1 MPDKLYC
8 LKKVRKISSVV
19 LLCLFGLV
27 ILIGILINVPIVQN
41 LLVHEVTSRLSE
53 RLKTEVEIDRV
64 TFRLFNY
71 MQMEGALIKDK
82 NHDTLLYAGNLQV
95 RITDWFFFQDK
106 PVIKYIGLENAQV
119 NLLRSRKDSVW
130 NYHFLE
136 EAFGTAAP
144 DTSSKTS
151 GGLSLDLKKIDLR
164 NIRLNQVDAW
174 IGEDM
179 RAYAKRIYL
188 DAKNL
193 DLQKHNIDIQELTLT
208 DPSFVISDY
217 ASSPL
222 RHKRPRSPGSQVPD
236 TGQLHDLRWN
246 NANWKLLVKELNIKN
261 GTFGVDN
268 PDDSTKIEP
277 GYFAPNHIRFN
288 QINLS
293 LTNTSLIKDSI
304 IGDLSLR
311 TKERSGFEVKKLTSR
326 FKMSPV
332 EMEFSQLDLE
342 TNRSHIGD
350 YYTMQYSD
358 INDMSDYVNDVFM
371 QARFKNCKISSDD
384 IAFFAPPLSGWK
396 KEITLTGKARGP
408 VSNLKAS
415 DIDLTA
421 GNTTRLKGSLEMRGL
436 PDIKETF
443 IDFHTDELVTTGADV
458 IQIMPA
464 VKDVLNTVRIDKLTA
479 IRFDG
484 SYTGFINDFVAY
496 GQFQTNL
503 GRVNSD
509 INFKTNR
516 DVPVYSGSLKAVNFD
531 IGTLLDNNNFTT
543 ISLDS
548 KINGEG
554 FNIKTLKASIDADIQ
569 EIALFGYNYHNI
581 KTKGDMSRK
590 FFNGS
595 LTANDPNLDMDFA
608 GTIDFNEALPVFR
621 FNSEIRKCDL
631 RAMHVTEDSVTLQ
644 AKLDLNF
651 AGSNI
656 DNFDGIARM
665 YEVSVFKDNRRLEF
679 DSLNVSSHMVDN
691 KKVLE
696 FAGSEVSGFVKG
708 QYSFLQLPDAFH
720 LLLNKY
726 YPSYFSAPAN
736 KAINQDFTFAFNL
749 GEVDKLLKGFT
760 NQFTGFNQSKVTGA
774 LNTMNGGNLSLNVMV
789 PEAGY
794 QGYHVQDLQVKG
806 DGNFNK
812 VNISTSI
819 GKVLSGK
826 NVVLQDPVILAN
838 SSHDTSYVKVDL
850 SAEDTSSLDGFY
862 ARVITVAEGVK
873 INFLNSAFT
882 VNERQWNVTP
892 GNEIYWSKHFLTVKN
907 LKINRNDQ
915 SITVETNEFNP
926 DESKFIVTL
935 KNLNLADVIPAQLI
949 TTRIEGITDG
959 TINIADPTQN
969 LDINASLSTRELRI
983 NNDSIGIVKLDG
995 SYYHKTGEATFNVQS
1010 NNEGKSF
1017 LAQGKVGLTSTNN
1030 GIDGIVRLNGT
1041 SISLLNRYLTGYVSD
1056 LSGTV
1061 TGNLAIGGNTSQ
1073 PSVKGTLSL
1082 DTVGVTVDYLGT
1094 HYRIPKLNINVD
1106 DNLIEFGNFLLVDQY
1121 NTKGTASGYISHD
1134 HFDKLNFDF
1143 DVTGRGF
1150 QFLNTTA
1157 TNNDLFYGNVIAD
1170 GKVYFSGPINDMQM
1184 HILARPIKGTHFYLP
1199 MSDSKDIGKYDY
1211 ITFKTYGT
1219 EIEKKKKKDNTKLT
1233 VKLDI
1238 AANPDAQI
1246 DVILDA
1252 TTGDIISANGTGNL
1266 QITVNTEGDFT
1277 MFGNYEINNGS
1288 YNFTFQRLTSWKFDI
1303 EKNSTITWNGD
1314 PTEARV
1320 NIVAK
1325 YSLPKVSLY
1334 NLVGQGSNV
1343 QADKLAART
1352 ERVDV
1357 LINLRGAL
1365 MKPDISYSIEL
1376 PDVGSLAYESGVAA
1390 HLKEINNDQNKAL
1403 LQVWGLLFSNQFLP
1417 DDATSTAAANVGI
1430 TGKNSV
1436 GQALSAQAQAILNN
1450 ITGAL
1455 LKNSGIGV
1463 NVNYRAYNIGGGLQ
1477 DNSSVDRNQVSAG
1490 ITSNLFNNR
1499 FRLYAGGDYDWGKTT
1514 SSANANRFAGDFR
1527 IEYLLTPD
1535 GRFRINAFSKTDYDV
1550 YALNNR
1556 TKSGVGISYIREY
1569 NRFNE
1574 LFSSL
1579 RHKRPPLLD
1588 SLQRATIRKQEQE
1601 DSLRAQKAD
1610 SVRTR
1615 QLDSL
1620 RFKKQ

>member
-1 MPDKLYC
+1 M
-8 LKKVRKISSVV
+8 
-19 LLCLFGLV
+19 LLCLLGLV
-27 ILIGILINVPIVQN
+27 ILIGILVNIPVVQN
-41 LLVHEVTSRLSE
+41 FLVGEVTSRLSD
-53 RLKTEVEIDRV
+53 RLKTRVQIDRV
-64 TFRLFNY
+64 SFQLFNS
-71 MQMEGALIKDK
+71 MQMEGALIEDQ
-82 NHDTLLYAGNLQV
+82 HRDTLLYAGKLQV

-106 PVIKYIGLENAQV
+106 PILKFIGLENAQV

-130 NYHFLE
+130 NYHFIE
-136 EAFGTAAP
+136 EAFGSSTP
-144 DTSSKTS
+144 DTSQTPSQ
-151 GGLSLDLKKIDLR
+151 GISLDLKKIDLK
-164 NIRLNQVDAW
+164 NIQLNQVDAW
-174 IGEDM
+174 VGEDM
-179 RAYAKRIYL
+179 RASAKRIYL

-208 DPSFVISDY
+208 NPNFIISSY

-222 RHKRPRSPGSQVPD
+222 RHRRHSASSGSPAPD
-236 TGQLHDLRWN
+236 TGKLQQLRWN
-246 NANWKLLVKELNIKN
+246 NANWKLIVKEINIKN

-268 PDDSTKIEP
+268 PDDSTEIEP
-277 GYFAPNHIRFN
+277 GYFAPHHIRFN
-288 QINLS
+288 DINLS
-293 LTNTSLIKDSI
+293 LTNTSLVKDSV
-304 IGDLSLR
+304 IGDLTMS
-311 TKERSGFEVKKLTSR
+311 TKERSGFEVKKLSSR

-350 YYTMQYSD
+350 YFTMQYSD
-358 INDMSDYVNDVFM
+358 ISDMSDYINDVFM
-371 QARFKNCKISSDD
+371 QASFKNCKLSSDD
-384 IAFFAPPLSGWK
+384 IAFFAPPLSSWK
-396 KEITLTGKARGP
+396 KEITLNGKARGP

-415 DIDLTA
+415 EIELEA

-436 PDIKETF
+436 PDIYETF
-443 IDFHTDELVTTGADV
+443 IDFHADELVTTGKDV
-458 IQIMPA
+458 MQIMPI
-464 VKDVLNTVRIDKLTA
+464 VKDVVNTVRIDRLSA
-479 IRFDG
+479 IRFQG

-503 GRVNSD
+503 GKLNSD
-509 INFKTNR
+509 LNFKTSR
-516 DVPVYSGSLKAVNFD
+516 DVPVYSGSLTAVKFD
-531 IGTLLDNNNFTT
+531 IGSLFDNANLST
-543 ISLDS
+543 ISLDA
-548 KINGEG
+548 KVDGAG
-554 FNIKTLKASIDADIQ
+554 FNFKTLKASVDANVQ
-569 EIALFGYNYHNI
+569 EIALFGYNYQNI
-581 KTKGDMSRK
+581 KTKGEMSRK

-608 GTIDFNEALPVFR
+608 GTIDFNEALPVFN
-621 FNSEIRKCDL
+621 FNADVRKSDL
-631 RAMHVTEDSVTLQ
+631 KALHITEDSVTLQ
-644 AKLDLNF
+644 AKVDLNF

-656 DNFDGIARM
+656 DNFDGVARM
-665 YEVSVFKDNRRLEF
+665 YEVSAFKNNRRLEF
-679 DSLNVSSHMVDN
+679 DSLNVSSHLVDN
-691 KKVLE
+691 QKVLE
-696 FAGSEVSGFVKG
+696 FAGSEISGFVKG

-720 LLLNKY
+720 LLLYKY
-726 YPSYFSAPAN
+726 YPSYFSPPQN
-736 KAINQDFTFAFNL
+736 ISINQDFTFAFNL

-760 NQFTGFNQSKVTGA
+760 NQFSGFNESKVNGA
-774 LNTMNGGNLSLNVMV
+774 LNTMNGGNLVLNINI

-794 QGYHVQDLQVKG
+794 LGYHVQDLQVKG
-806 DGNFNK
+806 EGNFNK

-826 NVVLQDPVILAN
+826 NVMLENPLIMA
-838 SSHDTSYVKVDL
+838 SSGHDTSFVKVDL
-850 SAEDTSSLDGFY
+850 AAEDTSSLDGFY
-862 ARVITVAEGVK
+862 ARIITVPEGLK

-907 LKINRNDQ
+907 LRITRNDQ
-915 SITVETNEFNP
+915 SITIETNEYNP

-935 KNLNLADVIPAQLI
+935 KNLNLADVIPSQLI

-969 LDINASLSTRELRI
+969 LDINTALRTRELRI
-983 NNDSIGIVKLDG
+983 DNDSIGILNVDG
-995 SYYHKTGEATFNVQS
+995 TYHHQTGTATFNIQS
-1010 NNEGKSF
+1010 DNEGKAF
-1017 LAQGKVGLTSTNN
+1017 LAQGKVGLSASNRD
-1030 GIDGIVRLNGT
+1030 IDANIKLNGT
-1041 SISLLNRYLTGYVSD
+1041 SISLLNKYLAGYVSQ
-1056 LSGTV
+1056 LTGTVAGNLNVSGT
-1061 TGNLAIGGNTSQ
+1061 TSI
-1073 PSVKGTLSL
+1073 PSVKGTLTL

-1094 HYRIPKLNINVD
+1094 HYRIPKLNVNVD
-1106 DNLIEFGNFLLVDQY
+1106 DNLIEFGNFVLIDKY

-1150 QFLNTTA
+1150 LFLNTSA
-1157 TNNDLFYGNVIAD
+1157 ADNDLFYGDVIAD
-1170 GKVYFSGPINDMQM
+1170 GKVYFSGPLNDMQM

-1219 EIEKKKKKDNTKLT
+1219 EIVEKKKKKDNTKLT

-1288 YNFTFQRLTSWKFDI
+1288 YNFNFQRLTSWKFDI

-1314 PTEARV
+1314 PSEARV
-1320 NIVAK
+1320 NIMAK

-1334 NLVGQGSNV
+1334 NLVGQGTSAAN
-1343 QADKLAART
+1343 DKLATRT
-1352 ERVDV
+1352 EKVDV

-1365 MKPDISYSIEL
+1365 LKPDITYSIEL
-1376 PDVGSLAYESGVAA
+1376 PEVGSLAYESGVAA

-1403 LQVWGLLFSNQFLP
+1403 FQVWGLLFSNQFLP

-1455 LKNSGIGV
+1455 LKGSGIGV
-1463 NVNYRAYNIGGGLQ
+1463 NVNYRAYNVGGPL

-1499 FRLYAGGDYDWGKTT
+1499 FRLYAGGDYDWGKTAT
-1514 SSANANRFAGDFR
+1514 SANTNRFAGDFR

-1550 YALNNR
+1550 YNLSNR

-1569 NRFNE
+1569 NRFSE
-1574 LFSSL
+1574 LFGGSRRSRTPLMDSL
-1579 RHKRPPLLD
+1579 RKAAAL
-1588 SLQRATIRKQEQE
+1588 KQEQE
-1601 DSLRAQKAD
+1601 DAAKVKAD
-1610 SVRTR
+1610 TATT
-1615 QLDSL
+1615 
-1620 RFKKQ
+1620 K

>member
-1 MPDKLYC
+1 MPDKLC
-8 LKKVRKISSVV
+8 RLKKVRKILSVV
-19 LLCLFGLV
+19 LLCLLGLV
-27 ILIGILINVPIVQN
+27 ILIGILVNIPVVQN
-41 LLVHEVTSRLSE
+41 FLVHEVTSRLSQQ
-53 RLKTEVEIDRV
+53 LKTRVEIDHV
-64 TFRLFNY
+64 SFRLFNS
-71 MQMEGALIKDK
+71 MQLEGALIEDQHK
-82 NHDTLLYAGNLQV
+82 DTLLYAGKLQV

-106 PVIKYIGLENAQV
+106 PIIKFIGLENAQV
-119 NLLRSRKDSVW
+119 NLLRTRKDSVW

-136 EAFGTAAP
+136 EAFSSSKP
-144 DTSSKTS
+144 DTSTQPS
-151 GGLSLDLKKIDLR
+151 GGISLDLKKIDLK

-174 IGEDM
+174 VGEDM
-179 RAYAKRIYL
+179 RASAKRIYL

-208 DPSFVISDY
+208 NPNFIISSY
-217 ASSPL
+217 AASPL
-222 RHKRPRSPGSQVPD
+222 RRRRKPSPDHPVPD
-236 TGQLHDLRWN
+236 TGQLQQLRWN
-246 NANWKLLVKELNIKN
+246 NDNWKLVVKELNIKN
-261 GTFGVDN
+261 GIFGVDN

-288 QINLS
+288 EINLS
-293 LTNTSLIKDSI
+293 LTNTSLVKDSV
-304 IGDLSLR
+304 IGDLTLR

-358 INDMSDYVNDVFM
+358 ISDMSDYINDVFM
-371 QARFKNCKISSDD
+371 QARFKNCKLSSDD
-384 IAFFAPPLSGWK
+384 IAFFAPPLSTWK
-396 KEITLTGKARGP
+396 KEITLSGKARGP

-415 DIDLTA
+415 EIDLTA
-421 GNTTRLKGSLEMRGL
+421 GTTTRLKGSLEMRGL
-436 PDIKETF
+436 PDIYETF
-443 IDFHTDELVTTGADV
+443 IDFHTEELVTTGNDV
-458 IQIMPA
+458 MQIMPI
-464 VKDVLNTVRIDKLTA
+464 VKDIVSTVRIDRLSS
-479 IRFDG
+479 IRFQG

-503 GRVNSD
+503 GKLNSD
-509 INFKTNR
+509 LNFKTSR
-516 DVPVYSGSLKAVNFD
+516 DIPVYSGSLKATNFD
-531 IGTLLDNNNFTT
+531 IGSLFNNANLST
-543 ISLDS
+543 ISLDA
-548 KINGEG
+548 KVDGAG
-554 FNIKTLKASIDADIQ
+554 FNFKTLKATVDADVQ
-569 EIALFGYNYHNI
+569 EISLFGYNYRNI
-581 KTKGDMSRK
+581 KTKGEMSRK

-608 GTIDFNEALPVFR
+608 GTIDFNAALPEFK
-621 FNSEIRKCDL
+621 FNSEIRKGDL
-631 RAMHVTEDSVTLQ
+631 KALHITEDSVTLQ
-644 AKLDLNF
+644 AKLELNF
-651 AGSNI
+651 VGSNI
-656 DNFDGIARM
+656 DNFDGTARM
-665 YEVSVFKDNRRLEF
+665 YDVSAFKDNRRLEF
-679 DSLNVSSHMVDN
+679 DSLYISSHMVDN
-691 KKVLE
+691 QKLLE
-696 FAGSEVSGFVKG
+696 FAGSEIDGFVKG

-720 LLLNKY
+720 LLLYKY
-726 YPSYFSAPAN
+726 YPSYFSAPQNAV
-736 KAINQDFTFAFNL
+736 INQNFTYAINL
-749 GEVDKLLKGFT
+749 GEVDKLLSGFT
-760 NQFTGFNQSKVTGA
+760 KQFSGFDHATVTGA
-774 LNTMNGGNLSLNVMV
+774 LNTMNGGNLALNIQV

-794 QGYHVQDLQVKG
+794 LGYHVQELQVKG

-812 VNISTSI
+812 VNISASI

-826 NVVLQDPVILAN
+826 NVILENPVILA
-838 SSHDTSYVKVDL
+838 SSGHDTSFVKVDL
-850 SAEDTSSLDGFY
+850 AAEDTSSLDGFY
-862 ARVITVAEGVK
+862 ARIITVADGLK

-907 LKINRNDQ
+907 LRVTRNDQ
-915 SITVETNEFNP
+915 SITVETNEYNP

-935 KNLNLADVIPAQLI
+935 KNLNLADVIPSQLI
-949 TTRIEGITDG
+949 STRVEGITDG
-959 TINIADPTQN
+959 TINIADPTAN
-969 LDINASLSTRELRI
+969 LDINTALRTRELRI
-983 NNDSIGIVKLDG
+983 DNDSIGILNIDG
-995 SYYHKTGEATFNVQS
+995 TYHHLTGDATFNIQS
-1010 NNEGKSF
+1010 DNEGKAF
-1017 LAQGKVGLTSTNN
+1017 LAQGKVGLTAANN
-1030 GIDGIVRLNGT
+1030 GIDASVKLNGT
-1041 SISLLNRYLTGYVSD
+1041 SVSLLNKYLAGYVSN
-1056 LSGTV
+1056 LTGAVTGTLNVSGTTRV
-1061 TGNLAIGGNTSQ
+1061 
-1073 PSVKGTLSL
+1073 PSVKGALTL

-1094 HYRIPKLNINVD
+1094 HYRIPKLNVNID
-1106 DNLIEFGNFLLVDQY
+1106 DNLIEFGNFTLVDKY

-1150 QFLNTTA
+1150 LFLNTSA
-1157 TNNDLFYGNVIAD
+1157 TDNDLFYGDVLAD
-1170 GKVYFSGPINDMQM
+1170 GKVYFSGPLNDMQM

-1211 ITFKTYGT
+1211 ITFKSYGT
-1219 EIEKKKKKDNTKLT
+1219 EIVEKKKKKDNTKLT

-1288 YNFTFQRLTSWKFDI
+1288 YNFNFQRLTSWKFDI

-1314 PTEARV
+1314 PSEARV
-1320 NIVAK
+1320 NIMAK

-1334 NLVGQGSNV
+1334 NLVGQGTNV
-1343 QADKLAART
+1343 STDKLATRT
-1352 ERVDV
+1352 EKVDV

-1365 MKPDISYSIEL
+1365 LKPDITYSIEL
-1376 PDVGSLAYESGVAA
+1376 PEVGSLAYESGVAA

-1403 LQVWGLLFSNQFLP
+1403 FQVWGLLFSNQFLP
-1417 DDATSTAAANVGI
+1417 DDATTTAAANVGI

-1455 LKNSGIGV
+1455 LKGSGIGV
-1463 NVNYRAYNIGGGLQ
+1463 NVNYRAYNVGGPQ

-1499 FRLYAGGDYDWGKTT
+1499 FRLYAGGDYDWGKTAT
-1514 SSANANRFAGDFR
+1514 SANTNRFAGDFR

-1550 YALNNR
+1550 YNLNNR

-1569 NRFNE
+1569 NRFSE
-1574 LFSSL
+1574 LFND
-1579 RHKRPPLLD
+1579 RRRRRTPLLD
-1588 SLQRATIRKQEQE
+1588 SLRRAAMLKQEQD
-1601 DSLRAQKAD
+1601 DSSRIKAD
-1610 SVRTR
+1610 TTNIE
-1615 QLDSL
+1615 
-1620 RFKKQ
+1620 

>member
-1 MPDKLYC
+1 M
-8 LKKVRKISSVV
+8 
-19 LLCLFGLV
+19 LLCLLGLV
-27 ILIGILINVPIVQN
+27 ILIGILVNIPVVQN
-41 LLVHEVTSRLSE
+41 FLVGEVTSRLSAQ
-53 RLKTEVEIDRV
+53 LKTKVQIDRV
-64 TFRLFNY
+64 SFRLFNS
-71 MQMEGALIKDK
+71 MQLEGALIEDQ
-82 NHDTLLYAGNLQV
+82 HQDTLLYAGKLQV

-119 NLLRSRKDSVW
+119 NLLRSRKDSIW
-130 NYHFLE
+130 NYHFIE
-136 EAFGTAAP
+136 AAFGSSTP
-144 DTSSKTS
+144 DTSHTPSP
-151 GGLSLDLKKIDLR
+151 GLSLDLKKIDLK
-164 NIRLNQVDAW
+164 NIQLNQVDAW
-174 IGEDM
+174 VGEDM
-179 RAYAKRIYL
+179 RASAKRIYL

-208 DPSFVISDY
+208 DPNFIISSY

-222 RHKRPRSPGSQVPD
+222 RHKRHHAPEPAVPD
-236 TGQLHDLRWN
+236 TSHQLRWN
-246 NANWKLLVKELNIKN
+246 GANWRLIVKEINIKN
-261 GTFGVDN
+261 GIFGVDN
-268 PDDSTKIEP
+268 PDDTTKIEP
-277 GYFAPNHIRFN
+277 GYFAPHHIRFN
-288 QINLS
+288 DINLS
-293 LTNTSLIKDSI
+293 LTNTSLVKDSI
-304 IGDLSLR
+304 IGDLTLS
-311 TKERSGFEVKKLTSR
+311 TKERSGFEVKKLSSR

-358 INDMSDYVNDVFM
+358 INDMSNYIDDVFM
-371 QARFKNCKISSDD
+371 QAHFKNCKLSSDD
-384 IAFFAPPLSGWK
+384 IAFFAPPLSTWK
-396 KEITLTGKARGP
+396 KEIILNGKARGP

-415 DIDLTA
+415 EIELEA
-421 GNTTRLKGSLEMRGL
+421 GNTTRMKGSFEMRGL
-436 PDIKETF
+436 PDINETF
-443 IDFHTDELVTTGADV
+443 IDFHTEELVTTGKDV
-458 IQIMPA
+458 MQIMPI
-464 VKDVLNTVRIDKLTA
+464 VKDIVNTVRIDRLSS
-479 IRFDG
+479 IRFKG

-503 GRVNSD
+503 GNLNSD
-509 INFKTNR
+509 LNFKTSR
-516 DVPVYSGSLKAVNFD
+516 DVPVYSGSLTASKFD
-531 IGTLLDNNNFTT
+531 IGSLFDNTNLST
-543 ISLDS
+543 ISLDA
-548 KINGEG
+548 KVDGAG
-554 FNIKTLKASIDADIQ
+554 FNFKTLKASVDANVQ
-569 EIALFGYNYHNI
+569 EISLFGYHYQNI
-581 KTKGDMSRK
+581 KTKGEMSRK

-608 GTIDFNEALPVFR
+608 GTIDFNEALPVFN
-621 FNSEIRKCDL
+621 FNADVRKSDL
-631 RAMHVTEDSVTLQ
+631 KALHITEDSVTLQ
-644 AKLDLNF
+644 AKVDLNF

-656 DNFDGIARM
+656 DNFNGIARM
-665 YEVSVFKDNRRLEF
+665 YEVSVFKDKRRLEF

-691 KKVLE
+691 QKLLE
-696 FAGSEVSGFVKG
+696 FAGSEIAGFVKG

-720 LLLNKY
+720 LLLYKY
-726 YPSYFSAPAN
+726 YPSYFSPPQH
-736 KAINQDFTFAFNL
+736 IIDNQDFTFAFNL

-760 NQFTGFNQSKVTGA
+760 QQFSGFNDSKVTGA
-774 LNTMNGGNLSLNVMV
+774 LSTMNGGNLALNINI

-794 QGYHVQDLQVKG
+794 QQYHVQDLQVKG

-826 NVVLQDPVILAN
+826 NVVLENPLILAS
-838 SSHDTSYVKVDL
+838 SSHDTSFVKVDL
-850 SAEDTSSLDGFY
+850 AAEDTSSLDGFY
-862 ARVITVAEGVK
+862 ARIITVPEGVK

-907 LKINRNDQ
+907 LRVTRNDQ
-915 SITVETNEFNP
+915 SITIETNEYNP

-949 TTRIEGITDG
+949 TTRIEGVTDG

-969 LDINASLSTRELRI
+969 LDINTALRTRELRI
-983 NNDSIGIVKLDG
+983 DNDSIGIVNVDG
-995 SYYHKTGEATFNVQS
+995 SYHHKTGVATFNIQS
-1010 NNEGKSF
+1010 DNEGKAF
-1017 LAQGKVGLTSTNN
+1017 LAQGKVGLLAANRD
-1030 GIDGIVRLNGT
+1030 IDANIKLNGT
-1041 SISLLNRYLTGYVSD
+1041 SISLLNKYLAGYVSQ
-1056 LSGTV
+1056 LTGTVAGTLNISGT
-1061 TGNLAIGGNTSQ
+1061 TAL
-1073 PSVKGTLSL
+1073 PSVKGTLTL
-1082 DTVGVTVDYLGT
+1082 DTIGVTVDYLGT
-1094 HYRIPKLNINVD
+1094 HYRIPKLNVNVD
-1106 DNLIEFGNFLLVDQY
+1106 DNLIEFGNFVLVDKN
-1121 NTKGTASGYISHD
+1121 NTVGKASGYISHD

-1150 QFLNTTA
+1150 VFLNTSSKD
-1157 TNNDLFYGNVIAD
+1157 NDLFYGDVIAD
-1170 GKVYFSGPINDMQM
+1170 GKVYFSGPLNDMQM

-1219 EIEKKKKKDNTKLT
+1219 EIAEKKKKKDNTKLT

-1266 QITVNTEGDFT
+1266 QVTVNTEGDFT

-1314 PTEARV
+1314 PSEARV
-1320 NIVAK
+1320 NIMAK

-1334 NLVGQGSNV
+1334 NLVGQGTNPDK
-1343 QADKLAART
+1343 DKLATRT
-1352 ERVDV
+1352 EKVDV
-1357 LINLRGAL
+1357 EINLRGAL
-1365 MKPDISYSIEL
+1365 MKPDITYSIEL
-1376 PDVGSLAYESGVAA
+1376 PEVGSLAYESGVAA

-1403 LQVWGLLFSNQFLP
+1403 FQVWGLLFSNQFLP
-1417 DDATSTAAANVGI
+1417 DDASSTAAANVGI

-1455 LKNSGIGV
+1455 LKGSGIGV
-1463 NVNYRAYNIGGGLQ
+1463 NVNYRAYNVGGPL

-1499 FRLYAGGDYDWGKTT
+1499 FRLYAGGDYDWGKTAT
-1514 SSANANRFAGDFR
+1514 SANTNRFAGDFR

-1550 YALNNR
+1550 YNLNNR

-1569 NRFNE
+1569 NRFSE
-1574 LFSSL
+1574 LFGGNRRSRTPLMDSL
-1579 RHKRPPLLD
+1579 RKVAAL
-1588 SLQRATIRKQEQE
+1588 KQEQE
-1601 DSLRAQKAD
+1601 DREKVKAD
-1610 SVRTR
+1610 SVPN
-1615 QLDSL
+1615 
-1620 RFKKQ
+1620 K